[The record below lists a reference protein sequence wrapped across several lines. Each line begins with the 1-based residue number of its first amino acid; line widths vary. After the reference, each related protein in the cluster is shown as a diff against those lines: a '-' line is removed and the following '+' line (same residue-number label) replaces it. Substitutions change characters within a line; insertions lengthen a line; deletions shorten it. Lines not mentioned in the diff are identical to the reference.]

1 MRKRALIPEH
11 LLADLTAGVVVFL
24 VALPLCLGV
33 PLAARAPLF
42 SGIVAGIVGG
52 IVVGGLSGS
61 RTSVS
66 GGSPA
71 LIAIVSAQTTA
82 LGGFEG
88 FLTAVVLAGFIQ
100 LAFGFLRAGFIS
112 SFFPTSVIKGLLAA
126 IGIIIILKQ
135 LPHLIGYDIDPIG
148 EMSFNQ
154 PDRETTFSD
163 LPKSLQYFLPGAAT
177 IGIGSL
183 VLVVAWDQI
192 KWLRKTRVPGPL
204 VAVLAGTITNVLLK
218 RAGSPWAI
226 GPTHLVSVPLGNG
239 PDGMMGLITFP
250 DFSSL
255 ADSRVYVAAVTIGI
269 IASLESLLA
278 IEAVDKIDPRQ
289 QRTPRNRELLAQ
301 GAGNVICGLLGGL
314 PISAAVIRGT
324 ANVNA
329 GGRTRLSTVSHGA
342 LLLTCVLL
350 LPAWLNEIPLA
361 TLAAILIKTGY
372 RLTNPKRYRQ
382 LWREGY
388 SQFVPF
394 VATVAAIVLTDL
406 LIGITI
412 GLTCSVIFILHSNY
426 RRPLTRRLERHAS
439 GDVIRVELANQ
450 VTFFN
455 RAALQKVLYEVPPG
469 GMLLIDATNTDF
481 IDPDVLD
488 LLADFQKTGAPARWV
503 QLSLIGFQDRYPSL
517 RDEIRFVE
525 HASREV
531 QHATSPAQVLEILLE
546 GNARFRVGQPLKR
559 SLERQRQATAS
570 GQHPLAVILSCIDSR
585 SPAEAI
591 FDLGLGD
598 AFSVRVAGNVTTEE
612 VIGSVEFAATFAGAK
627 LVVVVGHTRCGAIEA
642 ALTECCQSG
651 PMVGPD
657 CSHIQGILREVGRVV
672 HDDDCRGLTASGDY
686 SQQAIVDAVA
696 RRNVVR
702 VVRKMLEGSEPLT
715 KLINQQKVGVVGMMY
730 DVVSGEVEVIAET
743 RHGV

>member
-11 LLADLTAGVVVFL
+11 LLADLMAGVVVFL

-163 LPKSLQYFLPGAAT
+163 LPKSLRYFLPGAAT
-177 IGIGSL
+177 IGVGSL

-192 KWLRKTRVPGPL
+192 KWLRRTRIPGPL
-204 VAVLAGTITNVLLK
+204 VAVLAGTIANVLLK

-226 GPTHLVSVPLGNG
+226 GPTHLVSVPLGDGPNG
-239 PDGMMGLITFP
+239 MLGLITFP
-250 DFSSL
+250 NFASL
-255 ADSRVYVAAVTIGI
+255 TDSRVYVAALTIGI

-329 GGRTRLSTVSHGA
+329 GGRTRLATMSHGG
-342 LLLTCVLL
+342 LLLICVLL
-350 LPAWLNEIPLA
+350 LPSWLNEIPLA

-406 LIGITI
+406 LIGIAI

-439 GDVIRVELANQ
+439 GDVIRVDLANQ

-469 GMLLIDATNTDF
+469 GTLLIDATNTDF

-531 QHATSPAQVLEILLE
+531 QHAASPGQVLEILLE
-546 GNARFRVGQPLKR
+546 GNARFRGGQPLKR
-559 SLERQRQATAS
+559 SLERQRQATAAS
-570 GQHPLAVILSCIDSR
+570 QHPLAVILSCIDSR

-598 AFSVRVAGNVTTEE
+598 VFSVRVAGNITTEE
-612 VIGSVEFAATFAGAK
+612 VIGSVEFAATVAGAK

-642 ALTECCQSG
+642 AVAECCQPG
-651 PMVGPD
+651 ELVAPVG
-657 CSHIQGILREVGRVV
+657 SRVQGILREVGRVV
-672 HDDDCRGLTASGDY
+672 HDDDCRGLTASGDQ
-686 SQQAIVDAVA
+686 SHQVIVDAVA

-702 VVRKMLEGSEPLT
+702 VVRKLLEGSEPLT
-715 KLINQQKVGVVGMMY
+715 QLIDEHKIGVVGMMY

>member
-1 MRKRALIPEH
+1 MQKRTLIPEH
-11 LLADLTAGVVVFL
+11 LLADLMAGVVVFL

-135 LPHLIGYDIDPIG
+135 LPHLIGYDLDPIG

-177 IGIGSL
+177 IGISSL

-192 KWLRKTRVPGPL
+192 KLLRKTRIPGPL
-204 VAVLAGTITNVLLK
+204 VAVLAGTIANVLLK

-226 GPTHLVSVPLGNG
+226 GPTHLVSVPLGDG
-239 PDGMMGLITFP
+239 PDGMMGLIKFP

-329 GGRTRLSTVSHGA
+329 GGRTRLATMSHGA

-382 LWREGY
+382 LWRDGY

-426 RRPLTRRLERHAS
+426 RRPLTRSLERHAS

-469 GMLLIDATNTDF
+469 GTLLIDASNTNF

-488 LLADFQKTGAPARWV
+488 LLVDFQKTGAPARWV

-525 HASREV
+525 HSSREV
-531 QHATSPAQVLEILLE
+531 QHAASPGQVLEILQE

-598 AFSVRVAGNVTTEE
+598 VFSVRVAGNITTKE
-612 VIGSVEFAATFAGAK
+612 VIGSVEFAATVAGAK
-627 LVVVVGHTRCGAIEA
+627 LVVVVGHTRCGAVEA
-642 ALTECCQSG
+642 AVNESCQQG
-651 PMVGPD
+651 ERVAPARGQ
-657 CSHIQGILREVGRVV
+657 IQEILREVGRVV
-672 HDDDCRGLTASGDY
+672 HDDDCRGLTASGDH
-686 SQQAIVDAVA
+686 SQQLIVDAVA

-702 VVRKMLEGSEPLT
+702 VVRKLLEGSEPLT
-715 KLINQQKVGVVGMMY
+715 HLIDEQKVGVVGMMY

>member
-1 MRKRALIPEH
+1 MPKRGLDPEYVVS
-11 LLADLTAGVVVFL
+11 DLMAGVVVFL

-82 LGGFEG
+82 LGGFDA
-88 FLTAVVLAGFIQ
+88 FLTAVLLAGVIQ
-100 LAFGFLRAGFIS
+100 LALGFFKAGFIS

-126 IGIIIILKQ
+126 IGVIIILKQ

-163 LPKSLQYFLPGAAT
+163 LPKSIQYFLPGAAT

-183 VLVVAWDQI
+183 LVVIAWDQI
-192 KWLRKTRVPGPL
+192 KWLRRTGIPGPL
-204 VAVLAGTITNVLLK
+204 IAVVGGTAVNILLK
-218 RAGSPWAI
+218 RVGSPWAV
-226 GPTHLVSVPLGNG
+226 GPTHLVSVPLPNG
-239 PDGMMGLITFP
+239 PDGLMGLITFP

-255 ADSRVYVAAVTIGI
+255 ADSRVYVSAITIGI

-301 GAGNVICGLLGGL
+301 GAGNVICGLFGGL
-314 PISAAVIRGT
+314 PVSAAVIRGT

-329 GGRTRLSTVSHGA
+329 GARTRFATVAHGL

-372 RLTNPKRYRQ
+372 RLTNPKRYYQ
-382 LWREGY
+382 LWQEGY
-388 SQFVPF
+388 SQFIPF
-394 VATVAAIVLTDL
+394 VATVLAIVLTDL
-406 LIGITI
+406 LVGIGI
-412 GLTCSVIFILHSNY
+412 GLTCSIIFILHSNY
-426 RRPLTRRLERHAS
+426 RRPLTKKLERHAS
-439 GDVIRVELANQ
+439 GNLVRVDLANQ

-455 RAALQKVLYEVPPG
+455 RAALQSVLYDVPPG
-469 GMLLIDATNTDF
+469 GTLLIDASNADY
-481 IDPDVLD
+481 IDPDVID
-488 LLADFQKTGAPARWV
+488 LLSDFQKTGAPARWV
-503 QLSLIGFQDRYPSL
+503 QLSLVGFGDRYPSL
-517 RDEIRFVE
+517 HDEIRFVE
-525 HASREV
+525 HSSHEV
-531 QHATSPAQVLEILLE
+531 QQSMSPAEVLAMLLE
-546 GNARFRVGQPLKR
+546 GNDRFRAGEPLKR
-559 SLERQRQATAS
+559 SMERQRAATAS

-598 AFSVRVAGNVTTEE
+598 VLSVRVAGNITTEE
-612 VIGSVEFAATFAGAK
+612 VIGSIEFAAIVAGAK
-627 LVVVVGHTRCGAIEA
+627 LVAVVGHTRCGAIESA
-642 ALTECCQSG
+642 VTNYCCPDHSLFPEC
-651 PMVGPD
+651 V
-657 CSHIQGILREVGRVV
+657 HAKGILREVAKVV
-672 HDDDCRGLTASGDY
+672 DEDDCRGVAASTTDA
-686 SQQAIVDAVA
+686 QQEIVDSVA

-702 VVRKMLEGSEPLT
+702 VVRKLLEGSPALAGQVKEKRL
-715 KLINQQKVGVVGMMY
+715 GVVGMMY
-730 DVVSGEVEVIAET
+730 DVVRGEVKVVDET

>member
-11 LLADLTAGVVVFL
+11 LLADLMAGVVVFL

-163 LPKSLQYFLPGAAT
+163 LPKSLRYFLPGAAT
-177 IGIGSL
+177 IGVGSL

-192 KWLRKTRVPGPL
+192 KWLRGTRIPGPL
-204 VAVLAGTITNVLLK
+204 VAVLAGTIANVLLK

-226 GPTHLVSVPLGNG
+226 GPTHLVSVPLGDGPNG
-239 PDGMMGLITFP
+239 MLGLITFP
-250 DFSSL
+250 NFASL
-255 ADSRVYVAAVTIGI
+255 TDSRVYVAALTIGI

-329 GGRTRLSTVSHGA
+329 GGRTRLATMSHGG
-342 LLLTCVLL
+342 LLLICVLL
-350 LPAWLNEIPLA
+350 LPSWLNEIPLA

-406 LIGITI
+406 LIGIAI

-469 GMLLIDATNTDF
+469 GTLLIDATNTDF

-531 QHATSPAQVLEILLE
+531 QHAASPGQVLEILLE
-546 GNARFRVGQPLKR
+546 GNARFRSGQPLKR
-559 SLERQRQATAS
+559 SLERQRQATAAS
-570 GQHPLAVILSCIDSR
+570 QHPLAVILSCIDSR

-598 AFSVRVAGNVTTEE
+598 VFSVRVAGNITTEE
-612 VIGSVEFAATFAGAK
+612 VIGSVEFAATVAGAK

-642 ALTECCQSG
+642 AVAECCQPG
-651 PMVGPD
+651 ELVAPVG
-657 CSHIQGILREVGRVV
+657 SRVQGILREVGRVV
-672 HDDDCRGLTASGDY
+672 HDDDCRGLTASGDH
-686 SQQAIVDAVA
+686 SHQVIVDAVA

-702 VVRKMLEGSEPLT
+702 VVRKLLEGSEPLT
-715 KLINQQKVGVVGMMY
+715 QLIDEHKIGVVGMMY

>member
-11 LLADLTAGVVVFL
+11 LLADLMAGVVVFL

-88 FLTAVVLAGFIQ
+88 FLTAVVLAGFLQ

-163 LPKSLQYFLPGAAT
+163 LPKSFRYFLPGAAT
-177 IGIGSL
+177 IGVGSL
-183 VLVVAWDQI
+183 VLVVAWDQV
-192 KWLRKTRVPGPL
+192 KWLRRTRIPGPL
-204 VAVLAGTITNVLLK
+204 VAVLAGTVANVLLK

-226 GPTHLVSVPLGNG
+226 GPTHLVSVPLGDGPNG
-239 PDGMMGLITFP
+239 MLGLITFP
-250 DFSSL
+250 NFASL
-255 ADSRVYVAAVTIGI
+255 TDSRVYVAAVTIGI

-329 GGRTRLSTVSHGA
+329 GGRTRLATMSHGG
-342 LLLTCVLL
+342 LLLVCVLL

-406 LIGITI
+406 LVGIGI
-412 GLTCSVIFILHSNY
+412 GLACSVIFILHSNY
-426 RRPLTRRLERHAS
+426 RRPLTRKLERHAS

-469 GMLLIDATNTDF
+469 GTLLIDATNADF

-503 QLSLIGFQDRYPSL
+503 QLSLVGFQDRYPAL

-525 HASREV
+525 HSSREV
-531 QHATSPAQVLEILLE
+531 QHAASPQQVLEILLE
-546 GNARFRVGQPLKR
+546 GNVRFREGQPLKR
-559 SLERQRQATAS
+559 SLERQRQATAAS
-570 GQHPLAVILSCIDSR
+570 QHPLAVILSCIDSR

-598 AFSVRVAGNVTTEE
+598 VFSVRVAGNITTAE
-612 VIGSVEFAATFAGAK
+612 VIGSVEFAAMVAGAK

-642 ALTECCQSG
+642 AVAECCEPKQMIAPAGSR
-651 PMVGPD
+651 V
-657 CSHIQGILREVGRVV
+657 QGILREVGRVV
-672 HDDDCRGLTASGDY
+672 HDDDCRGLTASGNK
-686 SQQAIVDAVA
+686 SRQAIVDAVS

-702 VVRKMLEGSEPLT
+702 VVRKLLEGSEPLT
-715 KLINQQKVGVVGMMY
+715 QLISECKVGVVGMMY